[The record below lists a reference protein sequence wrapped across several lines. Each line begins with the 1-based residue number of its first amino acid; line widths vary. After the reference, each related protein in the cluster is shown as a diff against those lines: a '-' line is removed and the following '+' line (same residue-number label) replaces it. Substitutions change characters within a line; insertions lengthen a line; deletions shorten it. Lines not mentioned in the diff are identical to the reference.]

1 MWRARRRSL
10 PGWKAIARWVSR
22 APIKASDPLLIRF
35 WMRPNCQL
43 GSRSFGG
50 QADTST
56 DARKI
61 PKSASERASK
71 TAARS
76 GSMLL
81 AAGRGRWPRTGSL
94 RGSMSCGE
102 SQQNLSKLAL
112 LRNAWPHLVPRTPRP
127 GRRWGGEGHPK
138 NLSPNQGKRFW
149 PRAMVERP
157 RNQLSKQAHKG

>member
-10 PGWKAIARWVSR
+10 PGWKAITRWVSR

-43 GSRSFGG
+43 GSWSFGG

-61 PKSASERASK
+61 PKSTRERASK

-94 RGSMSCGE
+94 RGGHE
-102 SQQNLSKLAL
+102 LRRKPAKLVETCPAKKCL
-112 LRNAWPHLVPRTPRP
+112 AAPSAEDPTAGSSL
-127 GRRWGGEGHPK
+127 GRRGEPK
-138 NLSPNQGKRFW
+138 NLSANQGNRFW

-157 RNQLSKQAHKG
+157 WNQLSKQAHKG